1 MIVNKS
7 ELSKILVSNNIL
19 KFGSF
24 TLKSGDKSWFYVD
37 LRLIPSIPEVFN
49 YVIESYVAK
58 INELG
63 AVDAVAGIA
72 VAGIPF
78 SSVIGYKLNLPS
90 LIVRKQ
96 SKDYGLQ
103 KMVEGKAKEKANILL
118 IDDVITTGGSK
129 TPAILALRENNYV
142 VKDLLVLIDRSEG
155 KAEELKEQEVIVHSV
170 AKIEEIFEK
179 CLKLSD
185 KDISPNV
192 KEIIRNN
199 FKN

>member
-7 ELSKILVSNNIL
+7 ELARILVSNNIL

-24 TLKSGDKSWFYVD
+24 TLKSGAKSWFYVD

-49 YVIESYVAK
+49 YVIESYIKK
-58 INELG
+58 INELDT
-63 AVDAVAGIA
+63 VDAVAGIA

-103 KMVEGKAKEKANILL
+103 KMVEGRAKEKAIILL

-155 KAEELKEQEVIVHSV
+155 KAEELKKQGVTVHSV
-170 AKIEEIFEK
+170 AKIEEIFEE
-179 CLKLSD
+179 CLNLSD
-185 KDISPNV
+185 EDISPNI